1 MVSSDI
7 AQANATH
14 IAEITKYLNLEFTK
28 NINDLQQQLN
38 MFETIKQLYL
48 KFNVIMPSEADVE
61 RIFSFGG
68 ITMRPHRRHMNSE
81 LFEKVMTLK
90 SNCYPNRKNQNDEMH
105 MVSV

>member
-7 AQANATH
+7 AQANANH
-14 IAEITKYLNLEFTK
+14 IAEITKYLNLECTN
-28 NINDLQQQLN
+28 NINGLEQQLN

-81 LFEKVMTLK
+81 IFEKVITLK
-90 SNCYPNRKNQNDEMH
+90 SNCYPHQNDKIH